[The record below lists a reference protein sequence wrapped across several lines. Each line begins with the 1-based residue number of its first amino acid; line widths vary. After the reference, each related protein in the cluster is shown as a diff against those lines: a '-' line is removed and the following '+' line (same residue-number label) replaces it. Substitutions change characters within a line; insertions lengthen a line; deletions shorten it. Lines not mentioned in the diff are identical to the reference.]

1 MNYLQHKKR
10 RTKQTAKYDWARFVL
25 QICQLKRKIC
35 SGTYDM
41 NISKLGLGVLI
52 HNVRKLSFIEKKTVD
67 CFTLLEKLFFFFFM
81 IYNHVVFDEFFH
93 FTTICSYISCFF
105 TFHLSIIWSYSKIIH
120 LIFIRYLCSPYKQRS
135 SYWNITWLD
144 IYLTILFLLTI
155 FCTYH
160 TIFLLTYLT
169 ILLLFTTVI

>member
-52 HNVRKLSFIEKKTVD
+52 HNVRKLSFIEKKNSR
-67 CFTLLEKLFFFFFM
+67 LFYVTWKAFFFM